1 MTIEEASEH
10 YSIPLDILKEYES
23 WGLCSNMKKVIGAW
37 EYDDQDIEWLSMIMT
52 LHDIGFKS
60 NEIEEYMHLLLKRE
74 ITKKQRL
81 LMLNQKRSE
90 TLNEVHMKEA
100 QISQL
105 DYLRSKVRH
114 TL

>member
-23 WGLCSNMKKVIGAW
+23 WGLCSNMKKVMGAW

-74 ITKKQRL
+74 ITKKKRL